1 MLIPR
6 YSIRWLLGLTT
17 FSAGV
22 SLILS
27 YAVRDH
33 AWAIGIMAGLWT
45 FVVIGVLYV
54 TAFLGAWLISRLTL
68 VPRKDAGESP
78 FGVGCSESPFAAA
91 KVHADSPPPI
101 TG

>member
-17 FSAGV
+17 FSAGI

-27 YAVRDH
+27 YAVRDR
-33 AWAIGIMAGLWT
+33 AWAIGIMAGLWM

-54 TAFLGAWLISRLTL
+54 TAFLGAWLISRLT
-68 VPRKDAGESP
+68 VAPKKNAGESP
-78 FGVGCSESPFAAA
+78 FGVGLSETPFSAA
-91 KVHADSPPPI
+91 KARADSPPPI